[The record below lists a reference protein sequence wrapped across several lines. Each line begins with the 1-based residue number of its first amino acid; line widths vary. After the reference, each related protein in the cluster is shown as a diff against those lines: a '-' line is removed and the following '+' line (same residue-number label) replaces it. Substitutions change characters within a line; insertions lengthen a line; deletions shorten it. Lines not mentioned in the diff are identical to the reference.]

1 MDIFFSTSMV
11 LRSEAFTRKGAPLL
25 INQNQKS
32 NGHKHK
38 RSIIIFSKLYP
49 FQRHLTRDHYII
61 FFTSLVHKTNQHQ
74 RKRKKKKIHNLHV
87 RVQLLHFI
95 NLKISHNTA
104 VTILLNY
111 DIAQPTTQRQH
122 KTKSYFNNTYFAV

>member
-61 FFTSLVHKTNQHQ
+61 FFYFTGSQNKPASAQTQ
-74 RKRKKKKIHNLHV
+74 KKKNSQFARKSTITALH
-87 RVQLLHFI
+87 QSK
-95 NLKISHNTA
+95 N
-104 VTILLNY
+104 
-111 DIAQPTTQRQH
+111 IAQHSCHNSTQLRHSSTYNTTTTQNE
-122 KTKSYFNNTYFAV
+122 KLF